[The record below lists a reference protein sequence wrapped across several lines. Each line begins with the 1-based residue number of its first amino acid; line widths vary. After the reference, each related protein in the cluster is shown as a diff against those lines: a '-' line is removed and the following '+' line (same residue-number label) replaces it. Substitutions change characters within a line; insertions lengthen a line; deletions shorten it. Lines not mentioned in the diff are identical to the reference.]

1 MEENNSPPFPI
12 DVTNLSEKVYRFIK
26 QRILQSDY
34 PPGYKLNVHQI
45 SQALGVSHTPV
56 KDALARLAGENLV
69 EISSRTGTYV
79 KSISG
84 EEIHEIIQTRIIL
97 ETAVMEMVAKRI
109 TDAQLATLEEIYQ
122 KSEAL
127 AVQANDREGY
137 RAFME
142 HDSRFH
148 LFFFQLAG
156 NKRLLDIYR
165 NLNAHMQF
173 VRFRLMNHAGGK
185 LPTTD
190 REHERILDALRERN
204 PAKAKEAIRNHLLKI
219 DATCIADREKSI
231 GATEDG
237 KGLR

>member
-1 MEENNSPPFPI
+1 MEENTPITSPI
-12 DVTNLSEKVYRFIK
+12 DVTNLSEKVYNFIK
-26 QRILQSDY
+26 QRIINSDY
-34 PPGYKLNVHQI
+34 PSGYKLNVHRI

-79 KSISG
+79 KKITG

-97 ETAVMEMVAKRI
+97 ETAAMEMVAERI
-109 TDAQLATLEEIYQ
+109 TDDQLKTLEEIYQ
-122 KSEAL
+122 KSAGL
-127 AVQANDREGY
+127 AVQEDTREGY

-148 LFFFQLAG
+148 LFLVQLAG

-173 VRFRLMNHAGGK
+173 VHFRLMNHAGGK
-185 LPTTD
+185 MPTTD
-190 REHERILDALRERN
+190 REHEKILDALRERN
-204 PAKAKEAIRNHLLKI
+204 PAKAKEAVREHLLGI
-219 DATCIADREKSI
+219 DATCIADQEKSI
-231 GATEDG
+231 GATENG
-237 KGLR
+237 KELR